1 MASLECVLL
10 QNQLSRLSTSLMN
23 TNGLKCYTGKSVLLK
38 SKIRN
43 IATKKINPFIII
55 NEQPRE
61 KKAEISF

>member
-1 MASLECVLL
+1 
-10 QNQLSRLSTSLMN
+10 MN
-23 TNGLKCYTGKSVLLK
+23 TSGLKCYTGKSVLLK

-55 NEQPRE
+55 NEQPWE